1 MKVTSAQQKPAG
13 IGKQAPRR
21 FPILCGADIEL
32 GNFVLGLKHEDGT
45 GDTASHA
52 LLREIEGLPRVKR
65 SSSRSCD
72 CDVCREQDGN
82 ERDDHRQRAVKK
94 NGQSGRQSGFRNFN
108 PQDWGR
114 KFLPGNGGCA
124 YIDLDHLELCLP
136 EVISAYDHVAGWH
149 AMLRIARTAMLQ
161 ANQRLPEGKKIQVLV
176 NNTDGKGNSYGSHL
190 NFLVSRR
197 TWNNIFMRKI
207 HYLLYLASFQVS
219 SIIITGQGKVGSENG
234 AGPVEFQLSQR
245 ADFFETLMGHQTTYH
260 RPIVNSRDEPL
271 CGRRQWR
278 PDPREAAAEMARL
291 HVIFFDNT
299 LCEVASLLKVGVM
312 QIVLAMLEAEQVNA
326 DLILDDPVATVSSWS
341 NDPTLQT
348 RARLTNGREV
358 TAVELQLLFL
368 EEARQFVAGGGCDG
382 IVPRAAEIMAL
393 WEDTLLK
400 LQAGDLASLAPRLDW
415 VLKLSVLQRVMH
427 QHASLDWDSPQ
438 LKHLDHMYASL
449 DDSEGLYWAY
459 QKSGFV
465 ERVTTDDRIE
475 HFVHYPP
482 EDTRAWT
489 RAALLT
495 RVEPEA
501 IDDVNWDFIRFKYR
515 DENGQMIKRTL
526 SLANPLGATREQCE
540 QIFGTAESLEQLLD
554 DLGAPAQDQ
563 DLVKASGAA
572 TTGVVSNLFM
582 TNWRRQM
589 TESREHDGDVDA

>member
-1 MKVTSAQQKPAG
+1 
-13 IGKQAPRR
+13 
-21 FPILCGADIEL
+21 
-32 GNFVLGLKHEDGT
+32 
-45 GDTASHA
+45 
-52 LLREIEGLPRVKR
+52 
-65 SSSRSCD
+65 
-72 CDVCREQDGN
+72 
-82 ERDDHRQRAVKK
+82 
-94 NGQSGRQSGFRNFN
+94 
-108 PQDWGR
+108 
-114 KFLPGNGGCA
+114 
-124 YIDLDHLELCLP
+124 
-136 EVISAYDHVAGWH
+136 
-149 AMLRIARTAMLQ
+149 
-161 ANQRLPEGKKIQVLV
+161 
-176 NNTDGKGNSYGSHL
+176 
-190 NFLVSRR
+190 
-197 TWNNIFMRKI
+197 
-207 HYLLYLASFQVS
+207 
-219 SIIITGQGKVGSENG
+219 
-234 AGPVEFQLSQR
+234 
-245 ADFFETLMGHQTTYH
+245 
-260 RPIVNSRDEPL
+260 
-271 CGRRQWR
+271 
-278 PDPREAAAEMARL
+278 
-291 HVIFFDNT
+291 
-299 LCEVASLLKVGVM
+299 M
-312 QIVLAMLEAEQVNA
+312 QIMLAMLEAEQVNA
-326 DLILDDPVATVSSWS
+326 DLILDDPVATVYRWS

-358 TAVELQLLFL
+358 TAVDLQLLFL

-400 LQAGDLASLAPRLDW
+400 LQAGDLAALAPRLDW

-427 QHASLDWDSPQ
+427 QHPSLDWDSPQ

-515 DENGQMIKRTL
+515 DENDRMIKRTL

-540 QIFGTAESLEQLLD
+540 QFFATAESLEQLLD
-554 DLGAPAQDQ
+554 DLGAPARDQ
-563 DLVKASGAA
+563 DLVKAGAAA

-582 TNWRRQM
+582 TSWRRQM
-589 TESREHDGDVDA
+589 TESREHEGDVDA